1 MKRFLLT
8 LCSYLMLIWSV
19 IAMAENIGVV
29 DMRQLFQTAPQIK
42 AINAD
47 LDKNFSPERD
57 KLVAMGKSLQEEIK
71 KFQRN
76 QSVMSPSDMTS
87 MKDKITKQEE
97 ELRLAQAS
105 FQQKLLAAQN
115 KAMSSFMTRMNQVVQ
130 SVAQKRQLDLVLE
143 KNSVLFAKGSMDITS
158 EVMSG
163 LKK

>member
-8 LCSYLMLIWSV
+8 LCSSLMLIWSV